1 MNELYCFFIF
11 IIVGVVIS
19 ILFDFFRILRK
30 SFKTPDIIT
39 YIEDI
44 VFGVLA
50 GIIIIFSIFKFNN
63 GEIRSY
69 LFIGILI
76 GMLIYLFTISKI
88 FINYGSKILTFLKK
102 ILLFPIKKTLLFSK
116 SILKFIKNKIFR
128 PFSKSILNI
137 RNIITKFSITK
148 YKNSR
153 KKEGF

>member
-137 RNIITKFSITK
+137 RNIIPKFSIKK

-153 KKEGF
+153 K

>member
-116 SILKFIKNKIFR
+116 SILKFIKNKVCR
-128 PFSKSILNI
+128 PVSKSILNI
-137 RNIITKFSITK
+137 RNIIPKFSIKK